1 MFEGTY
7 SPPVYN
13 DLYNFADGA
22 QDDIFVDSYLALPA
36 PGPAA
41 ALPVRAGVAV
51 PASVAGGAQ
60 SGLSASAGTPTG
72 NSTASAAQDGY
83 AYKRDLSDAA
93 LLERRRDVE
102 AGFRVNLESRRHRR
116 QSGLSAGT
124 PTGNSTASADAAP
137 AQDGYAYKRDLS
149 DAALLERRRD
159 VEAGFRVNLESRRHR
174 RQVGAGPLRSRSRR
188 GIW

>member
-41 ALPVRAGVAV
+41 ALPVRAGVTV

-60 SGLSASAGTPTG
+60 SGLSAGAPTG

-93 LLERRRDVE
+93 LLGRRHDLE

-116 QSGLSAGT
+116 QVG
-124 PTGNSTASADAAP
+124 AAP
-137 AQDGYAYKRDLS
+137 ARDGYAYKRDLS

-188 GIW
+188 GFW